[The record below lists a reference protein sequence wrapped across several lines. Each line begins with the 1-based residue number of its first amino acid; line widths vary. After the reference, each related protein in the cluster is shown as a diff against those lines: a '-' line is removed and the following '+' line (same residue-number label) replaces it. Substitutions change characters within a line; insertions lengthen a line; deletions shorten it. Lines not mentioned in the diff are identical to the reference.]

1 MESGGPVGVILN
13 PRANA
18 GRALRLLPK
27 LAAALTATGR
37 PYRIHVTAAPG
48 DATDAAR
55 RFAGVGLPLVLAVG
69 GDGTINEVVNGLI
82 GQTSSRLGI
91 VPAGRGADFM
101 RTLGG
106 PRRPLRDLAGLLAA
120 PPRLIDL
127 GLATFGDGATRVF
140 VNVAG
145 VGFDAEVARRAA
157 RSRLPGRHPPYLAAL
172 AGALVGYRNQAMS
185 VEVGEKR
192 MAGTMR
198 AVVVANGRFFGGGFQ
213 IVPGAAL
220 DDGLLDLALIGDIG
234 RLDLLRTVPSLY
246 RGEHTG
252 HHHYRHRPV
261 CSVHVSAPA
270 ASRVLVRVELDGE
283 LAGFAPVTLSV
294 LPGALW
300 VAS

>member
-1 MESGGPVGVILN
+1 METGDPVGVILN

-18 GRALRLLPK
+18 GRALRLLPGLVAA
-27 LAAALTATGR
+27 LAATGQ
-37 PYRIHVTAAPG
+37 PYQIHVTTAPG

-55 RFAGVGLPLVLAVG
+55 HFAGKGLQLVLAVG
-69 GDGTINEVVNGLI
+69 GDGTINEVANGLV
-82 GQTSSRLGI
+82 GQNGSRLGI

-106 PRRPLRDLAGLLAA
+106 PHRPLRNIAGLLTA

-127 GLATFGDGATRVF
+127 GLATFKDGTSRVF

-145 VGFDAEVARRAA
+145 VGFDAEVARRAV
-157 RSRLPGRHPPYLAAL
+157 RSRLPGHHTPYLAAL
-172 AGALVGYRNQAMS
+172 AGALVGYRNQVMT
-185 VEVGEKR
+185 VEVGEER
-192 MAGTMR
+192 VTGRMR
-198 AVVVANGRFFGGGFQ
+198 AVIVANGRFLGGGFKLL
-213 IVPGAAL
+213 PGAAL
-220 DDGLLDLALIGDIG
+220 ADGWLDLALIGDIG

-252 HHHYRHRPV
+252 HPHFHCRPV

-270 ASRVLVRVELDGE
+270 FKRMRVELDGE